1 MVGLGEGQGDGIATE
16 SVRLWS
22 AGDGGGEGDEQG
34 VLLAV
39 SVERVR
45 WRGWCSSLRKST
57 ERAECSLLRIRGWD
71 AMRRGLREGM
81 ERGWTTRSGDGWRG
95 GGESGR
101 TKMDIGAG
109 KRHCS
114 AAGVYKEQEGDLL
127 IYRGSPDSV
136 TGCQPQ
142 PASQHNPNYLP
153 LRFHPNPV
161 ARYHLGTS
169 HSLYYYKAVD
179 HLLVLQLLL
188 NAQWHVLSSGIFQ
201 RAVNFSIFPPPE
213 PAQAKATL
221 SPQSSCFVIIRVLGG
236 Q

>member
-45 WRGWCSSLRKST
+45 CRGWCSSLRKST

-109 KRHCS
+109 KQHCS
-114 AAGVYKEQEGDLL
+114 AAGVYKEQEGDLV

-136 TGCQPQ
+136 TGCQPATRFSAQ
-142 PASQHNPNYLP
+142 PKLSPSQVSSQSGSKIPSWNKP
-153 LRFHPNPV
+153 LVILLQGRRPP
-161 ARYHLGTS
+161 TS
-169 HSLYYYKAVD
+169 TTTFVERSMACVE
-179 HLLVLQLLL
+179 
-188 NAQWHVLSSGIFQ
+188 F
-201 RAVNFSIFPPPE
+201 RNFS
-213 PAQAKATL
+213 K
-221 SPQSSCFVIIRVLGG
+221 SG
-236 Q
+236 QFFHFSAS